1 MRPFIP
7 QAGRSQI
14 ATVTAE
20 DRRMHLE
27 GIQGA
32 VLSVS
37 LRYLDEWTAARVRIG
52 QRYHSE
58 IRNDKFIFQAH
69 PENTSPVFHLFEV
82 QVPDPEHF
90 LK

>member
-1 MRPFIP
+1 
-7 QAGRSQI
+7 
-14 ATVTAE
+14 
-20 DRRMHLE
+20 MHLE